1 MIVYYV
7 KPIVFNIMGISQNTE
22 DKETNQMKKHVF
34 DLIIVTDEHNLLKDK
49 KQTVE
54 QYQKVKQ
61 GAYNRLC
68 RVLTSMK
75 PKNTLLN

>member
-1 MIVYYV
+1 MIVNYV

-22 DKETNQMKKHVF
+22 DKETNQMRKHVF

-54 QYQKVKQ
+54 QYEKVKQ

-75 PKNTLLN
+75 PEKTLLN

>member
-1 MIVYYV
+1 
-7 KPIVFNIMGISQNTE
+7 MGISQNTE